1 MKNIHKSTPPSFR
14 RRENAAAIVKTP
26 PLGINFKNGP
36 TPDRGAV
43 PNPAKRRRHAFS
55 AVAFLAVLAVGLL
68 FLLPGGLLQAQDD
81 GTIEYAENGTGPVA
95 TYTAV
100 DPEMT
105 AIASWSLGGT
115 DAALFSIE
123 GGVLS
128 FKKSPDYE
136 DAKDVVRHKPI
147 HSRSYRQHL
156 RGHGSG

>member
-1 MKNIHKSTPPSFR
+1 MSNIHKSTPPSFR

-81 GTIEYAENGTGPVA
+81 GTIEYAENGTDPVA
-95 TYTAV
+95 TY
-100 DPEMT
+100 DGHRP
-105 AIASWSLGGT
+105 GGP
-115 DAALFSIE
+115 DDLLVAA
-123 GGVLS
+123 
-128 FKKSPDYE
+128 
-136 DAKDVVRHKPI
+136 
-147 HSRSYRQHL
+147 
-156 RGHGSG
+156 GSDGCQYH